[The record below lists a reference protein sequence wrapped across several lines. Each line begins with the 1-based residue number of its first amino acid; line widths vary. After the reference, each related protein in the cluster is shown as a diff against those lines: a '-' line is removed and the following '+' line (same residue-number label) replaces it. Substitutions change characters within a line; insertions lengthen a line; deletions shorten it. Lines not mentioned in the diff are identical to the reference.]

1 MSAMYPVSFDNG
13 EGLRLH
19 GIMHEPD
26 ASKRKSIAVLL
37 LSPGVKMRVA
47 PHRLYNKMAAR
58 FVALGYPVFRFDF
71 YGLGDAEG
79 DIEEDKLADLYGSIQ
94 IGRYVGD
101 TQAAMQWLS
110 EEHGVGRFLL
120 AGLCG
125 GAITGLL
132 AARGDAR
139 VEGLLGL
146 GIPVILDSAQMD
158 KSRFLT
164 EGQIDSLRQRY
175 ISKLISP
182 RYWLRLLTFQS
193 DYKVIWRILK
203 RKLFS
208 PKEVPASDNNDTPV
222 ESDDNTNPLFAPA
235 FFDMV
240 DSGRKIRF
248 IFSGSD
254 RLDWEYEE
262 KFVSRHSEQLK
273 QCAEHFE
280 ISVIPEA
287 NHILSMSEWQQVM
300 LDQSAD
306 WLNKHFS

>member
-1 MSAMYPVSFDNG
+1 MSNMYPVTFDNEDG
-13 EGLRLH
+13 VCLH

-26 ASKRKSIAVLL
+26 AGKSKSIAILL

-58 FVALGYPVFRFDF
+58 LVDLGYPVFRFDF

-79 DIEEDKLADLYGSIQ
+79 DVEVAMLADLYGSIQ

-101 TQAAMQWLS
+101 TRAAMQWVS
-110 EEHGVGRFLL
+110 EKYGIKRFIL

-132 AARGDAR
+132 TAKGDAR

-164 EGQIDSLRQRY
+164 DGQIDSLHQRY
-175 ISKLISP
+175 LDKLFSP
-182 RYWLRLLTFQS
+182 KYWLRLLTLRS
-193 DYKVIWRILK
+193 DYRFIWRILK
-203 RKLFS
+203 RKLLPPREAPVDAKKTS
-208 PKEVPASDNNDTPV
+208 PHEP
-222 ESDDNTNPLFAPA
+222 DDNTNPLFAPA

-240 DSGRKIRF
+240 DNGRKILF

-262 KFVSRHSEQLK
+262 KFVRRYAERLK
-273 QCAEHFE
+273 ECEAHFT
-280 ISVIPEA
+280 VTTIPDA

-300 LDQSAD
+300 LNHSTD
-306 WLNKHFS
+306 WLNRHFS

>member
-1 MSAMYPVSFDNG
+1 MSNMYPVTFDNEDG
-13 EGLRLH
+13 VRLH

-26 ASKRKSIAVLL
+26 VGRSKSIAILL

-58 FVALGYPVFRFDF
+58 LVDLGYPVFRFDF

-79 DIEEDKLADLYGSIQ
+79 DVEVTMLADLYGSIQ

-101 TQAAMQWLS
+101 TRAAMQWVS
-110 EEHGVGRFLL
+110 EKYGIERFIL

-132 AARGDAR
+132 TAKGDAR

-164 EGQIDSLRQRY
+164 DGQINSLHQRY
-175 ISKLISP
+175 LGKLFSTKS
-182 RYWLRLLTFQS
+182 WLRLLTFQS
-193 DYKVIWRILK
+193 DYRLIWRTLK
-203 RKLFS
+203 RKLAPPKDVPVDAKKS
-208 PKEVPASDNNDTPV
+208 PPNDP
-222 ESDDNTNPLFAPA
+222 DDNTNPLFAPA

-240 DSGRKIRF
+240 DSGRKILF

-262 KFVSRHSEQLK
+262 KFVRRHAARLR
-273 QCAEHFE
+273 QCEAHFTVT
-280 ISVIPEA
+280 VIPEA
-287 NHILSMSEWQQVM
+287 NHILSMSEWQKVM
-300 LDQSAD
+300 LDQSTD
-306 WLNKHFS
+306 WLNRHFP

>member
-1 MSAMYPVSFDNG
+1 MSNTYPVTFDNQDG
-13 EGLRLH
+13 VRLH

-26 ASKRKSIAVLL
+26 AAIRKPVAILL

-58 FVALGYPVFRFDF
+58 LVELGYPVFRFDF

-79 DIEEDKLADLYGSIQ
+79 DVEEAMLADLYGSIQ

-101 TQAAMQWLS
+101 TRAAMQWVS
-110 EEHGVGRFLL
+110 EKYDIERFLL

-132 AARGDAR
+132 TAKGDAR

-146 GIPVILDSAQMD
+146 GIPVILDSAKMD

-164 EGQIDSLRQRY
+164 DGEMNSLHQRY
-175 ISKLISP
+175 IRKLFSP
-182 RYWLRLLTFQS
+182 KYWLRLLTFQS

-203 RKLFS
+203 RKLMP
-208 PKEVPASDNNDTPV
+208 PKEAPADAKKVQGEP
-222 ESDDNTNPLFAPA
+222 DDNTNPLFAPA

-240 DSGRKIRF
+240 DSGRKILF

-254 RLDWEYEE
+254 RLDWEYED
-262 KFVSRHSEQLK
+262 KFVRRYAERLK
-273 QCAEHFE
+273 QHEPHFK
-280 ISVIPEA
+280 VTTIPEA

-300 LDQSAD
+300 LDQSTD
-306 WLNKHFS
+306 WLNRHFS